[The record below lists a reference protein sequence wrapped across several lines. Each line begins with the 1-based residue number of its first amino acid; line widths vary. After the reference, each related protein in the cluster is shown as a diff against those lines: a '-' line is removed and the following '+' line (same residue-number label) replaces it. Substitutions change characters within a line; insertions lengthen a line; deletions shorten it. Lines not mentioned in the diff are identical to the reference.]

1 MFLIFQAL
9 ALEGKQTSLV
19 AEYIMKVCDVSL
31 SDVCYLLWTVS
42 KYCLFVFVH
51 LFFLLASLILHNFLI
66 VFK

>member
-31 SDVCYLLWTVS
+31 SDVC
-42 KYCLFVFVH
+42 LFALDSLKI
-51 LFFLLASLILHNFLI
+51 LFICVCPFILFAGLINFT
-66 VFK
+66 